1 MTDSGGTRRPNP
13 SWRPEH
19 AEPGA
24 VVPLHDRGERRAG
37 PVPSVEG
44 TFDDVQ
50 APRGW
55 AEGAERRLREHV
67 RSLLADQLPGR
78 VEEQRRRTGARTT
91 PEGHRALAREI
102 VEGAVNE
109 FAERE
114 LTANRPLVPPESER
128 RVVAEVVDE
137 LFGMAGLQPLLD
149 DPRIETIN
157 ANRFDRVFVQYADGM
172 RKRVGPIARSNDEL
186 TELVRLLAARASS
199 QERRFDH
206 GSPSVNLQLPG
217 GERLFAVMAVTA
229 GGVTSLSIRRHRFPR
244 VTLDE
249 LRRRGTVDEVL
260 IRFLRAC
267 VVARKNLVIVGGTGE
282 GKTTLLRALAAE
294 MDPME
299 RIVTIEDAF
308 ELGLDTDPDVHADV
322 TAFQAREANIEG
334 EGAVTQADLV
344 RWALRMSPDRVIVGE
359 IRGPEVIPMCNAMS
373 QGNDGSMATLHASS
387 SAIAFTR
394 LASYAAQGP
403 ERLPLE
409 ATNLLVA
416 GAVHFVVHLARVPGS
431 PTSRIRGTRVVSS
444 IREVVGADGPQVVS
458 NEIFRPDAERRARP
472 VAGAI
477 RSDTLDD
484 LADAGFD
491 PVLLTRV
498 RDGWP
503 S

>member
-1 MTDSGGTRRPNP
+1 MTDSGETRRSNP
-13 SWRPEH
+13 AGRSDH

-24 VVPLHDRGERRAG
+24 VVPLRDRGERWSGLA
-37 PVPSVEG
+37 PSASG
-44 TFDDVQ
+44 TFDD
-50 APRGW
+50 ARESRGP
-55 AEGAERRLREHV
+55 ADAAERRLREHV
-67 RSLLADQLPGR
+67 RSVLAAQLPGR
-78 VEEQRRRTGARTT
+78 VEEQRRRTGVRTT
-91 PEGHRALAREI
+91 PEAHRALAREI
-102 VEGAVNE
+102 VDGAVNA

-114 LTANRPLVPPESER
+114 LTANRPLVSPESER

-157 ANRFDRVFVQYADGM
+157 ANRFDRVFVQYADGL
-172 RKRVGPIARSNDEL
+172 RRRVGPIAGSNNEL

-217 GERLFAVMAVTA
+217 GERLFAVMAVTV

-267 VVARKNLVIVGGTGE
+267 VGARKNLVIVGGTGE

-322 TAFQAREANIEG
+322 TAFQAREANVEG
-334 EGAVTQADLV
+334 ESHPRRGLRRTPHLAVHL
-344 RWALRMSPDRVIVGE
+344 LRMARQGSRAPLHQ
-359 IRGPEVIPMCNAMS
+359 AS
-373 QGNDGSMATLHASS
+373 Q
-387 SAIAFTR
+387 R
-394 LASYAAQGP
+394 
-403 ERLPLE
+403 
-409 ATNLLVA
+409 
-416 GAVHFVVHLARVPGS
+416 
-431 PTSRIRGTRVVSS
+431 
-444 IREVVGADGPQVVS
+444 
-458 NEIFRPDAERRARP
+458 
-472 VAGAI
+472 
-477 RSDTLDD
+477 
-484 LADAGFD
+484 
-491 PVLLTRV
+491 
-498 RDGWP
+498 
-503 S
+503 

>member
-1 MTDSGGTRRPNP
+1 MTDSGEARRSNQE
-13 SWRPEH
+13 WRGEH
-19 AEPGA
+19 VEPGA
-24 VVPLHDRGERRAG
+24 VLPLRDRGEWRGELVPFGDGTSDGVREPQG
-37 PVPSVEG
+37 PVE
-44 TFDDVQ
+44 
-50 APRGW
+50 A
-55 AEGAERRLREHV
+55 AERRLREHV
-67 RSLLADQLPGR
+67 RSVLAAQLPGR
-78 VEEQRRRTGARTT
+78 VEEQRRRTGVRTT

-102 VEGAVNE
+102 VDGAVNA

-114 LTANRPLVPPESER
+114 LTANRPLVPPDSEQ

-149 DPRIETIN
+149 DPRVETIN
-157 ANRFDRVFVQYADGM
+157 ANRFDRVFVQYANGL

-249 LRRRGTVDEVL
+249 LRLRGTVDEVL

-267 VVARKNLVIVGGTGE
+267 VGARKNLLIVGGTGE

-308 ELGLDTDPDVHADV
+308 ELGLDSDPAVHADV

-334 EGAVTQADLV
+334 EGEVTQADLV

-387 SAIAFTR
+387 SAIAFAR

-403 ERLPLE
+403 ERLQLE

-431 PTSRIRGTRVVSS
+431 RGTRVVSS

-484 LADAGFD
+484 LIDAGFD
-491 PVLLTRV
+491 PMLLTRV
-498 RDGWP
+498 RDGWQP
-503 S
+503 